1 MVLETERLVLRRFN
15 KDDWQDLY
23 EYLSDE
29 AVVRYEPYGVFTEEE
44 CRQAAVSR
52 ANQEFF
58 WAICL
63 KGREPVK
70 GNGSAGSVGA
80 TGVATDK
87 LIGNIYFQQQNP
99 PEFMCWSLGY
109 VLNPR
114 YQGKGYATESC
125 QAILEH
131 GFTKMHVRRVAAM
144 CNPENTPSWHLL
156 ERLGLRREGHFIK
169 HKFFKR
175 DAQGN
180 PIWTDTLLY
189 AMLAEEWRNTTF
201 VRGA

>member
-1 MVLETERLVLRRFN
+1 MGRLKVLETERLILRRFN

-29 AVVRYEPYGVFTEEE
+29 TVVRYEPYGVFTEEE
-44 CRQAAVSR
+44 CKRAAISR
-52 ANQEFF
+52 ANQECF

-63 KGREPVK
+63 K
-70 GNGSAGSVGA
+70 AG
-80 TGVATDK
+80 K
-87 LIGNIYFQQQNP
+87 LIGNIYFHQQNP

-114 YQGKGYATESC
+114 YQGQGYATESC
-125 QAILEH
+125 QAIMEY
-131 GFTKMHVRRVAAM
+131 GFTQMHVRRIAAM

-156 ERLGLRREGHFIK
+156 ERLGMRREGHLIK

-180 PIWTDTLLY
+180 PIWTDTYLY
-189 AMLAEEWRNTTF
+189 AILAEEWQKTTF
-201 VRGA
+201 IRGAR

>member
-1 MVLETERLVLRRFN
+1 MLETLETERLILRRFN

-44 CRQAAVSR
+44 CKQAAISR

-63 KGREPVK
+63 KE
-70 GNGSAGSVGA
+70 SGSVAG
-80 TGVATDK
+80 K

-114 YQGKGYATESC
+114 YQGQGYATEGC

-144 CNPENTPSWHLL
+144 CNPENTPSWNLL

-169 HKFFKR
+169 HKFFRR

-189 AMLAEEWRNTTF
+189 AVLAEEWQKTTF
-201 VRGA
+201 VRGAK

>member
-1 MVLETERLVLRRFN
+1 MVETERLILRRFN

-44 CRQAAVSR
+44 CKQAAISR

-63 KGREPVK
+63 KGSGEAGVVGRAGSAESV
-70 GNGSAGSVGA
+70 GADGSAGSAAG
-80 TGVATDK
+80 K

-109 VLNPR
+109 VLSPR
-114 YQGKGYATESC
+114 YQGQGYATEGC

-131 GFTKMHVRRVAAM
+131 GFTKMCVV
-144 CNPENTPSWHLL
+144 
-156 ERLGLRREGHFIK
+156 LRRCATPKTPPPGTCSK
-169 HKFFKR
+169 
-175 DAQGN
+175 D
-180 PIWTDTLLY
+180 WVY
-189 AMLAEEWRNTTF
+189 AGKGTSSNISSSSATRKVTRFGQIRFCMQY
-201 VRGA
+201 

>member
-1 MVLETERLVLRRFN
+1 MLETDRLILRRFH

-29 AVVRYEPYGVFTEEE
+29 AVVRYEPYGAFTEEE
-44 CRQAAVSR
+44 CKQAAISR

-63 KGREPVK
+63 KEREGEVDPIAQA
-70 GNGSAGSVGA
+70 AG
-80 TGVATDK
+80 K

-99 PEFMCWSLGY
+99 PDFMCWSLGY

-114 YQGKGYATESC
+114 YQGQGYATESC
-125 QAILEH
+125 QAIMEH
-131 GFTKMHVRRVAAM
+131 GFTKMHVRRIAAM
-144 CNPENTPSWHLL
+144 CNPENTPSWRLL

-175 DAQGN
+175 DAKGN
-180 PIWTDTLLY
+180 PLWTDTYLY
-189 AMLAEEWRNTTF
+189 AMLAEEWP
-201 VRGA
+201 VK